1 MAITTCY
8 HNLCSLGMVLWS
20 SYFNPL
26 NNRNPFVQPMD
37 TGPSPIDSI
46 GTAAQI
52 TGVVLIYKDNKYKL
66 TFTRIQMHR
75 NQSMIKAYLTTSL
88 HIQDIIVSPWKA
100 FRKCFRIC
108 FKKKIKNQ
116 MAKKKA
122 PSIAQSQGTN
132 SLPITFWRSHG
143 NTFNLFHNSKS
154 CKNQK

>member
-1 MAITTCY
+1 MSITTCD
-8 HNLCSLGMVLWS
+8 NSLGLLLMVLQAS
-20 SYFNPL
+20 DFNPL
-26 NNRNPFVQPMD
+26 NNCNPSVRSEDP
-37 TGPSPIDSI
+37 GPAPNNAI

-88 HIQDIIVSPWKA
+88 HIQDIIVSSCKA

-132 SLPITFWRSHG
+132 GLPITFWCSHG
-143 NTFNLFHNSKS
+143 NTFNIFHNSKS